1 MLADSRKVAVA
12 EAKVRAIQ
20 LAMEEQEIEERS
32 EIPGIP
38 HAMTK
43 ERTLDWIQS
52 NPNSVT

>member
-12 EAKVRAIQ
+12 EAKVRAIE

-38 HAMTK
+38 HAKT
-43 ERTLDWIQS
+43 EGRTLDWIQS